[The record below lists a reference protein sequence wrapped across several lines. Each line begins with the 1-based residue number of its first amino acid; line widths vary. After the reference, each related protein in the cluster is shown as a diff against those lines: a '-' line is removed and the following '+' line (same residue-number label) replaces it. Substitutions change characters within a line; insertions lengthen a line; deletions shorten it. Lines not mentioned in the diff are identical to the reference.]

1 MLAHEIIVR
10 EVQANSRPVVLSLL
24 AEGVGKARE
33 AAADALGV
41 SVQAVR
47 QARAAE
53 GSTARR
59 PPPEGW
65 ERAVSTWLKT
75 GPESWQP

>member
-1 MLAHEIIVR
+1 MNFKKATDELIASVTLEDLA
-10 EVQANSRPVVLSLL
+10 
-24 AEGVGKARE
+24 K
-33 AAADALGV
+33 ALGV

-59 PPPEGW
+59 SPPEGW
-65 ERAVSTWLKT
+65 ERAVSTLAKT
-75 GPESWQP
+75 RARKLVALEAILTK